1 MAASSMSFRRGSSRR
16 SCVGVGLAL
25 DELPLLLRRDQ
36 HGGEELRE
44 DVAKHGLAGEQ
55 CLRQVLPNMELAR
68 QNGGVLHDLAHV
80 GAPLDPRY
88 IMRDI
93 FGIEDEEHVHVFPL
107 VGEQIL
113 RPLDQVQAEVHAVGG
128 ARFDLRREGVITDA
142 VGLVLVLRE
151 GGNDEELGPL
161 EARAGQRLELQ
172 RPYLVLALTVDTGAH
187 KPELGLD
194 LQKHVA
200 DHVAGEAVF
209 AVPAVAAFEGV
220 VAHEPEYAR
229 LRRNLAVV
237 VFELD
242 VPRDAPPRA
251 KRPREAPARSARPR
265 EAPARK
271 L

>member
-1 MAASSMSFRRGSSRR
+1 
-16 SCVGVGLAL
+16 
-25 DELPLLLRRDQ
+25 
-36 HGGEELRE
+36 
-44 DVAKHGLAGEQ
+44 
-55 CLRQVLPNMELAR
+55 MELAR

-142 VGLVLVLRE
+142 VGFVLVLRE
-151 GGNDEELGPL
+151 VGNDEELGPL

-242 VPRDAPPRA
+242 VPRDAPARDVVVALRRA
-251 KRPREAPARSARPR
+251 GARLAAAARRRLREAYRVGDESAVVQPRYLVDDGHRRGARQ
-265 EAPARK
+265 EGTE
-271 L
+271 